1 MDTFQNRMR
10 STSSWLLRRKV
21 EWRRWSS
28 ALTSLIFGGLLCFGS
43 AAETVSRAEI
53 IDRLVAVVNRRII
66 TLGDVEQEQ
75 RLQGL
80 DAFPAELTGR
90 SSAEQRITQ
99 DVVLQRLIEQI
110 LIREQIQQFPGLEIE
125 DTLVESQL
133 ASVQNKL
140 GGAEKLGDLKVET
153 AAVKDRLRWQLQV
166 MKFIDYRFRQ
176 FVIVD
181 TKEVEAYYQNQ
192 FLPELQKRNAL
203 PAPQL
208 AEVEDKIKKIL
219 TEEKLNIQVEEWLA
233 SLRKDASIEIFH

>member
-1 MDTFQNRMR
+1 
-10 STSSWLLRRKV
+10 
-21 EWRRWSS
+21 
-28 ALTSLIFGGLLCFGS
+28 LCFGYPADS
-43 AAETVSRAEI
+43 VSQAEV
-53 IDRLVAVVNRRII
+53 IDRLVAVVNRQII
-66 TLGDVEQEQ
+66 TLGDLEQEQ

-80 DAFPAELTGR
+80 DALSAEPTGK

-125 DTLVESQL
+125 DALVESQL
-133 ASVQNKL
+133 ASVQKKL
-140 GGAEKLGDLKVET
+140 GGAEKLGDLNVET

-176 FVIVD
+176 FVMVD
-181 TKEVEAYYQNQ
+181 TKEIEAYYQNQ
-192 FLPELQKRNAL
+192 FLPELQKRNSL

-208 AEVEDKIKKIL
+208 ADVEDKIRKIV